1 MNKGLSELLKKSFLI
16 PVERPKIL
24 NGLVPDPH
32 WLAGFTAGDG
42 CYLVNILKQ
51 IGQIRRSSS
60 ISTKASVNICV
71 IHNFFKVS
79 LII

>member
-32 WLAGFTAGDG
+32 WLAGGGGSQQEMGAT
-42 CYLVNILKQ
+42 
-51 IGQIRRSSS
+51 
-60 ISTKASVNICV
+60 
-71 IHNFFKVS
+71 
-79 LII
+79 